1 MVSKED
7 IEFQQE
13 PDMDVVCPICLHVV
27 MDNPRQ
33 TLCCGRHFCGTCI
46 SRVESRKK
54 ACPNCR
60 GECKTFPDKNF
71 ERTIG
76 SKVVYCRKKGKTTE
90 ECCDW
95 RGELKHYREHTSTD
109 CPYEKVECCSQC
121 TEPRLRIN
129 IEECPFRPYE
139 CQYCGL
145 TGETYTFI
153 TNVHYQDCY
162 CYPVGCTKCSDKN
175 VTHAGREA
183 HKISEC
189 PMEPVECVYSWLG
202 CNERPRRKDA
212 VKHHSDAHHHLLSK
226 VYKELR
232 EDTNQIK
239 SDLKELVGRELNH
252 RQGDHVIAQEKNA
265 ELKTKDAKLITKINQ
280 KCSNLQ
286 QEHKRLRNDFDQSK
300 VEHIELMH
308 EHVALKCKYVK
319 MLCCIKITITT
330 LVVILALPAM
340 ANANVVTFALLIFIL
355 LLCFCKC

>member
-27 MDNPRQ
+27 MDNPCQ

-46 SRVESRKK
+46 SRVASQKK

-76 SKVVYCRKKGKTTE
+76 SKVVYCRKKGKTTQ

-95 RGELKHYREHTSTD
+95 RGELKHYRKHTSTD

-145 TGETYTFI
+145 TGKTYTFI

-162 CYPVGCTKCSDKN
+162 CYPVGCTVCSDKN
-175 VTHAGREA
+175 ITRAGYEA
-183 HKISEC
+183 HKKSEC
-189 PMEPVECVYSWLG
+189 PMRPVECVYSWLG

-232 EDTNQIK
+232 EDTNKIK
-239 SDLKELVGRELNH
+239 SDLKVRCELKH
-252 RQGDHVIAQEKNA
+252 TQGDHLIVQQIPVEEKTA
-265 ELKTKDAKLITKINQ
+265 ELKTKSTKLIAKMNHKYSDLQHNQ
-280 KCSNLQ
+280 
-286 QEHKRLRNDFDQSK
+286 ERLRDDYERLRDDFDELKSK
-300 VEHIELMH
+300 HDKLWQ
-308 EHVALKCKYVK
+308 EHVAKARNNK
-319 MLCCIKITITT
+319 MLDYVIIAIIFVVVVAGIITKNYHGIP
-330 LVVILALPAM
+330 LDKLM
-340 ANANVVTFALLIFIL
+340 
-355 LLCFCKC
+355 